1 MKHSNKLFDRAM
13 AWLLVL
19 VMVLAMMPT
28 VAMAETAQTG
38 FTVTVGE
45 TVTTYTDFGSA
56 VTAACAAE
64 SALLTLHQDTTNTDS
79 GNFTNGNITLDLNGY
94 TVISRITV
102 GGATLT
108 ITDSAET
115 KGTVL
120 NEYGAAVDYESGKLI
135 ILDTVDC
142 IGAAEGHS
150 PWYIGRDIDTPDTAG
165 TIGTTGT
172 EDIVIPEGYM
182 ALHNNEAIT
191 ILPALGQTV
200 MLHGHTW
207 VENCLCP
214 KICPDCGASEGEAPG
229 HSIGEDGIC
238 TTCGLDPTKTII
250 INMNDSCG
258 DGWTG
263 NAIEVYENGTLV
275 GTATIDGGYFADWT
289 GDYDASKK
297 YNLRWVKGEY
307 AGECTFKILLGNE
320 EVLNATHGDCEGYT
334 HGQLLYGNCEH
345 SYDEGVVTA
354 PTCDEQGYTTY
365 TCTGCGY
372 SYHADDVRAL
382 GHSFDGNGICTV
394 CGFDPAKVIT
404 IDMTDSFGDGWTDN
418 AIEIYVDGTLA
429 HTVTIDDGYRATWE
443 GEYDPS
449 KLYQFY
455 WVVGEY
461 PDECAFKIYVGGKK
475 VLVATTKDCNEYLDG
490 WPLYSN
496 CEHSYDEGVVTAP
509 TCEEKGYTT
518 YVCTTCGE
526 GFTDDYV
533 AALGHSKGESEGVV
547 TAPTC
552 TEEGYTTYVCTTCG
566 ESLNDN
572 WVARLGHILGADGN
586 CTVCGDLYTVPVWVA
601 YVQIDANNMDDIL
614 GDGTAS
620 YDPTTNTLTLN
631 GFTYEG
637 DYPIWIESSLNIVL
651 IGENAV
657 VTDYE
662 GIYCAFGYAGDSVEI
677 SGTGSLTIDSGD
689 EGIEVVGNGD
699 ADLII
704 GGSVTIEIDSG
715 DDEGIRLNGENSDL
729 TIKDNAKVVIG
740 TEDNPIG
747 EECLYVV
754 PTHNGSLTITDN
766 AFVSVETTDEEG
778 IYVGG
783 EESQSITIS
792 GNAKVNVVADE
803 EGLDANTI
811 TISGGTVT
819 VSGGTT
825 HAGIYADDLTISG
838 GTIYAEGEGEGIKV
852 ENLTISGGKLK
863 VVNGILAG
871 VFDEETGFYEPGTI
885 TLTGTKLEGGQIGT
899 LPYEGG
905 NSYTTILDN
914 NGDMAT
920 SFTIVTPAVLSFY
933 SISLKGN
940 IAIKYYMSLTDE
952 VLEDE
957 TAYMQFTM
965 ANGDIIKVPVSEAV
979 ETEYDGNTYYVFSCG
994 VAAKEMTDAVKGQFF
1009 YDDGSTAEYAYNVK
1023 TYADYIL
1030 ANSTNEDLKALVTAM
1045 LNYGAASQIH
1055 FGYNTDDLANAEL
1068 ETPDYSDVAI
1078 EGFNVAAGQG
1088 TEQAVFYS
1096 ASLILNSETTLRFFF
1111 TGPITATFNGQELE
1125 VKQRGGLYYVDVVGI
1140 SAKDLDEDVT
1150 ITISDGVS
1158 SADVTYN
1165 PMVYCTAVQNDTT
1178 GSFDQEMKDLVSA
1191 LYLYN
1196 QVANI
1201 YLEEN

>member
-28 VAMAETAQTG
+28 VAMAETAQPG
-38 FTVTVGE
+38 FTVAVGE

-64 SALLTLHQDTTNTDS
+64 SALLTHHQDRTETHS
-79 GNFTNGNITLDLNGY
+79 FVFANGNITLDLNGY
-94 TVISRITV
+94 TVISRIIV

-108 ITDSAET
+108 VTDSAET

-120 NEYGAAVDYESGKLI
+120 NDYGAAVDYESGKLI

-150 PWYIGRDIDTPDTAG
+150 PWYIGRDVDTPDTAG

-297 YNLRWVKGEY
+297 YNFRWVKGEY

-320 EVLNATHGDCEGYT
+320 EVLNATQGDCEGYT

-354 PTCDEQGYTTY
+354 PTC
-365 TCTGCGY
+365 
-372 SYHADDVRAL
+372 
-382 GHSFDGNGICTV
+382 
-394 CGFDPAKVIT
+394 
-404 IDMTDSFGDGWTDN
+404 
-418 AIEIYVDGTLA
+418 
-429 HTVTIDDGYRATWE
+429 
-443 GEYDPS
+443 
-449 KLYQFY
+449 
-455 WVVGEY
+455 
-461 PDECAFKIYVGGKK
+461 
-475 VLVATTKDCNEYLDG
+475 
-490 WPLYSN
+490 
-496 CEHSYDEGVVTAP
+496 
-509 TCEEKGYTT
+509 EEKGCTT

-533 AALGHSKGESEGVV
+533 AALGHSKGEGVV
-547 TAPTC
+547 TVPTC

-620 YDPTTNTLTLN
+620 YDPTTTPLSLN

-637 DYPIWIESSLNIVL
+637 DYPIWIEASLNIVL

-689 EGIEVVGNGD
+689 EGIEVAGNGD

-704 GGSVTIEIDSG
+704 GGSVTIEINSG